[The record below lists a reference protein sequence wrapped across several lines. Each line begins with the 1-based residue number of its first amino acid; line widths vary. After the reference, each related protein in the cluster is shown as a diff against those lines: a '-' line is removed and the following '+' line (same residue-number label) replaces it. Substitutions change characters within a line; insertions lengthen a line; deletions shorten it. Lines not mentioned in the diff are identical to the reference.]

1 MTYLVS
7 SSLFTKAFLFGG
19 KLVCWLTLF
28 FLSLAHCLIS
38 YGSAVLASSVNSFS
52 QHPCPWTLVGEEC
65 TNSFEVPSPEHGL
78 RSCKQEVSVLLS
90 ILCLGQKWPPFE
102 DSAKRKAGVKPP
114 SGSLSKTFNEDT
126 ALEPSMDSLSLS
138 GDSPAKQSLP
148 PDPSGYN
155 P

>member
-1 MTYLVS
+1 MGVFGVTDVTYLVS

-102 DSAKRKAGVKPP
+102 DSCHTSFSSEGPEAAFLCLRAWPP
-114 SGSLSKTFNEDT
+114 
-126 ALEPSMDSLSLS
+126 
-138 GDSPAKQSLP
+138 Q
-148 PDPSGYN
+148 
-155 P
+155 